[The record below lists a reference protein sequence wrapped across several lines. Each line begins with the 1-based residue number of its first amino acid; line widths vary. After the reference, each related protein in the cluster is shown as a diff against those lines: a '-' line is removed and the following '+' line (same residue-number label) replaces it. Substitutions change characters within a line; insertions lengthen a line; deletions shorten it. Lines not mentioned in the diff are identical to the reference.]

1 MFVRLLDEDVNRLQ
15 ASAAFSEIEIRFAA
29 GRKNMTKQGRES
41 FFEGYAAIFAT
52 VLIWSTP
59 SLFQFYL
66 NRFYD
71 PWAQNF
77 YRYSVAFLAVMPFV
91 IYRFRRSGP
100 RLDRGLF
107 LACLIPALPNV
118 VHQISQ
124 TVALFHMGPGVYA
137 IFIRSSVIITTL
149 LALIFFPEER
159 WIIRQW
165 QFQIGTLLGLVGA
178 VGVLWFQP
186 GREGGPIAL
195 RGIAIAFT
203 ASFCWALY
211 SVLVKRPSARLG
223 PIRSFG
229 LISFI
234 TSALLLPLTLMF
246 GSIATPLYAG
256 ARVNIILIISA
267 VTCISLAHVLYY
279 IAIRKVGVALSQTLQ
294 LLCPAGA
301 LGLSALFFGERLTTA
316 QVWSAAILLFGA
328 FLAMRVKSTAA
339 PAASENL

>member
-1 MFVRLLDEDVNRLQ
+1 
-15 ASAAFSEIEIRFAA
+15 
-29 GRKNMTKQGRES
+29 MTKQKQETFS
-41 FFEGYAAIFAT
+41 SGYAAIFAT

-77 YRYSVAFLAVMPFV
+77 YRYAVGFLAVLPFV

-100 RLDRGLF
+100 RLDAQIL

-118 VHQISQ
+118 VHQITQ

-137 IFIRSSVIITTL
+137 IFGRSSVIFTAL

-165 QFQIGTLLGLVGA
+165 QFQVGTILGLIGA
-178 VGVLWFQP
+178 VGVVCFQ
-186 GREGGPIAL
+186 EGWQAGSIPL
-195 RGIAIAFT
+195 RGFAIAFT

-223 PIRSFG
+223 PTRSFG
-229 LISFI
+229 VISFI
-234 TSALLLPLTLMF
+234 TSALLLPLTLAF
-246 GSIATPLYAG
+246 GTIETPLQVD
-256 ARVNIILIISA
+256 ARVNIILVISA

-301 LGLSALFFGERLTTA
+301 LGLSALFFGERLT
-316 QVWSAAILLFGA
+316 QMQIWSAALLLLGA
-328 FLAMRVKSTAA
+328 FLALKVKTTAD
-339 PAASENL
+339 PAVLEEV

>member
-1 MFVRLLDEDVNRLQ
+1 MQ
-15 ASAAFSEIEIRFAA
+15 ASAAFFGIEPGFHQ
-29 GRKNMTKQGRES
+29 RKKMTKEGRDT
-41 FFEGYAAIFAT
+41 FLKGYAAILAT

-66 NRFYD
+66 NRYYD

-77 YRYSVAFLAVMPFV
+77 YRYSVAFLAVLPFV
-91 IYRFRRSGP
+91 FYRFRRSGP
-100 RLDRGLF
+100 RIDRSLF

-118 VHQISQ
+118 VHQITQ
-124 TVALFHMGPGVYA
+124 NVALFHMGPGVYA
-137 IFIRSSVIITTL
+137 IFIRSSVLITAL

-165 QFQIGTLLGLVGA
+165 QFQVGTLLGLVGA

-186 GREGGPIAL
+186 GHEGGAISL
-195 RGIAIAFT
+195 YGIAIAFT

-234 TSALLLPLTLMF
+234 TSALLLPLTLTF
-246 GSIATPLYAG
+246 GNIATPLEAG
-256 ARVNIILIISA
+256 ARVNLILIVSA

-279 IAIRKVGVALSQTLQ
+279 VAIRQVGVALSQTLQ

-316 QVWSAAILLFGA
+316 QVWSAIILLFGA
-328 FLAMRVKSTAA
+328 FLAMRVKTAA
-339 PAASENL
+339 EPAALEEV

>member
-1 MFVRLLDEDVNRLQ
+1 
-15 ASAAFSEIEIRFAA
+15 
-29 GRKNMTKQGRES
+29 MTKEGRETFLS
-41 FFEGYAAIFAT
+41 GYAAILAT

-77 YRYSVAFLAVMPFV
+77 YRYSVGCLAVMPFV
-91 IYRFRRSGP
+91 FYHSRRSGP
-100 RLDRGLF
+100 RFDRSLF
-107 LACLIPALPNV
+107 FACFIPALPNV
-118 VHQISQ
+118 VHQIAQ
-124 TVALFHMGPGVYA
+124 NVALFHMGPGVYA

-165 QFQIGTLLGLVGA
+165 QFQAGTLLGLVGA

-234 TSALLLPLTLMF
+234 TSALLLPLTLAF
-246 GSIATPLYAG
+246 GTIATPLHVG
-256 ARVNIILIISA
+256 ARVNIILIVSA

-301 LGLSALFFGERLTTA
+301 LGLSALFFGERLNTA

-328 FLAMRVKSTAA
+328 FLAMRVKPQTVTESAEA
-339 PAASENL
+339 L

>member
-1 MFVRLLDEDVNRLQ
+1 MTTTKREN
-15 ASAAFSEIEIRFAA
+15 FS
-29 GRKNMTKQGRES
+29 G
-41 FFEGYAAIFAT
+41 GYAAIFAT

-77 YRYSVAFLAVMPFV
+77 YRYAVAFVAVLPFV
-91 IYRFRRSGP
+91 FYRFRQSGA

-107 LACLIPALPNV
+107 LACLIPSLPNV
-118 VHQISQ
+118 VHQITQ

-137 IFIRSSVIITTL
+137 IFIRSSVIITAL
-149 LALIFFPEER
+149 LALVLVPEER

-165 QFQIGTLLGLVGA
+165 RFQVGTILGLLGA

-186 GREGGPIAL
+186 GREGGTISL
-195 RGIAIAFT
+195 QGIAIAFT

-229 LISFI
+229 VISFI
-234 TSALLLPLTLMF
+234 TSALLLPLTFVF
-246 GSIATPLYAG
+246 GKIETPLHVG
-256 ARVNIILIISA
+256 ADVNIILIISA
-267 VTCISLAHVLYY
+267 VTCISLAHV
-279 IAIRKVGVALSQTLQ
+279 
-294 LLCPAGA
+294 
-301 LGLSALFFGERLTTA
+301 
-316 QVWSAAILLFGA
+316 
-328 FLAMRVKSTAA
+328 
-339 PAASENL
+339 

>member
-1 MFVRLLDEDVNRLQ
+1 
-15 ASAAFSEIEIRFAA
+15 
-29 GRKNMTKQGRES
+29 MTKEGRET
-41 FFEGYAAIFAT
+41 FLRGYSA
-52 VLIWSTP
+52 
-59 SLFQFYL
+59 
-66 NRFYD
+66 FYD

-77 YRYSVAFLAVMPFV
+77 YRYSVGCLAVLPFV
-91 IYRFRRSGP
+91 FFFSRRSGP
-100 RLDRGLF
+100 RIDRGLF

-118 VHQISQ
+118 VHQIAQ
-124 TVALFHMGPGVYA
+124 NVALFHMGPGVYA

-159 WIIRQW
+159 WIVRQW
-165 QFQIGTLLGLVGA
+165 QFQVGTLLGLVGA

-186 GREGGPIAL
+186 GQEGGTIPL
-195 RGIAIAFT
+195 RGIAVAFT

-234 TSALLLPLTLMF
+234 TSALLLPLTLAF
-246 GSIATPLYAG
+246 GSIATPLHAG
-256 ARVNIILIISA
+256 ARVNIILIVSA

-279 IAIRKVGVALSQTLQ
+279 IAIRRVGVALSQTLQ

-301 LGLSALFFGERLTTA
+301 LGLSALVFGERLTHA
-316 QVWSAAILLFGA
+316 QMWSAAILLFGA
-328 FLAMRVKSTAA
+328 FLAMRVKTGAA
-339 PAASENL
+339 PIAAENL